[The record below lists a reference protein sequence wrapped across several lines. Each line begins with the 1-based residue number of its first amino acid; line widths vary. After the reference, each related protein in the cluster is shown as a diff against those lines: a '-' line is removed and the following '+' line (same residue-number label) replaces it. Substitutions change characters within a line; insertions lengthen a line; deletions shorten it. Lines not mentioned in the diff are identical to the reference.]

1 MTIDVLATEAGAAE
15 HLAEFPTEV
24 DEAART
30 KHLSRRALLLRRF
43 LRNKTAVVGVFMYLF
58 LIVLAIFGPK
68 VLTEWNYTELD
79 QTAFLQGPSWS
90 HKLGTTQAGR
100 DVLAMSLQGLR
111 VSMLISLVV
120 GLGATTVAAI
130 VGSFAA
136 YFGGWLERVS
146 LWTIDLLLVL
156 PAFLIIALFMRNIN
170 SNLAIWLAFWLMFLS
185 WMLSARIVRSLTM
198 SVRDREYVT
207 AAKYMGVRGPTIIV
221 RHILPNVASLL
232 IIDATLAIAAA
243 VIAETSLSFFG
254 FGIRSPEVS
263 LGTVIAE
270 GSRMATTFPWVFA
283 GGAGFLVFMVLAI
296 NFIGDGLRDA
306 FDPSSQSGG
315 KA

>member
-15 HLAEFPTEV
+15 HLAEFPTEI
-24 DEAART
+24 DDAART

-270 GSRMATTFPWVFA
+270 GVADGDDVPVGLRRRRWVPRVH
-283 GGAGFLVFMVLAI
+283 GAGHQLHRRRSA
-296 NFIGDGLRDA
+296 
-306 FDPSSQSGG
+306 
-315 KA
+315 

>member
-15 HLAEFPTEV
+15 HLAEFPTEI

-68 VLTEWNYTELD
+68 VLTDWNYTELD

-120 GLGATTVAAI
+120 GVGATTIAAI

-136 YFGGWLERVS
+136 YFGGWFERVS
-146 LWTIDLLLVL
+146 LWTIDLLAR
-156 PAFLIIALFMRNIN
+156 PARVPDHRPVHAQHQ
-170 SNLAIWLAFWLMFLS
+170 LATW
-185 WMLSARIVRSLTM
+185 RS
-198 SVRDREYVT
+198 
-207 AAKYMGVRGPTIIV
+207 GW
-221 RHILPNVASLL
+221 
-232 IIDATLAIAAA
+232 
-243 VIAETSLSFFG
+243 
-254 FGIRSPEVS
+254 RS
-263 LGTVIAE
+263 G
-270 GSRMATTFPWVFA
+270 
-283 GGAGFLVFMVLAI
+283 
-296 NFIGDGLRDA
+296 
-306 FDPSSQSGG
+306 
-315 KA
+315 